1 MYKFKKSLIGLIGL
15 IALVAI
21 ATAITPHLS
30 YGSSGPGAAAPTAQT
45 QNVNVVNTPTVN
57 AQQNGTW
64 VVRDVDNPARQRIE
78 ATINVNLFDGQSVGL
93 STLTTVPAGKTLVV
107 EYISIDGR
115 LTNQRLV
122 STRVGA
128 FMQDQDLGR
137 SHFLTLTN
145 EGVDQFGRQ
154 VFIASQSMRLY
165 FLQGTDVVVTCERNS
180 VDGFG
185 FVTVTLSG
193 YLVNN

>member
-1 MYKFKKSLIGLIGL
+1 MYKFKKSLIGVIGL
-15 IALVAI
+15 IALAAI
-21 ATAITPHLS
+21 ATTITPHLS
-30 YGSSGPGAAAPTAQT
+30 YGSSGPAAAAPTAQT

-57 AQQNGTW
+57 AQQSGTW

-165 FLQGTDVVVTCERNS
+165 FLQGTDVVVTSERNS

>member
-15 IALVAI
+15 IALAAI
-21 ATAITPHLS
+21 ATTITPHLS
-30 YGSSGPGAAAPTAQT
+30 YGSSGPAAAAPTAQT

-57 AQQNGTW
+57 AQQSGTW

-165 FLQGTDVVVTCERNS
+165 FLQGTDVVVTSERNS

>member
-15 IALVAI
+15 VSLVAI

-30 YGSSGPGAAAPTAQT
+30 YGSSGPTAAAPTAQT

-57 AQQNGTW
+57 AQQSGTW
-64 VVRDVDNPARQRIE
+64 VVRDVDNPARQHIE
-78 ATINVNLFDGQSVGL
+78 ATINVNLFDGQPVGL
-93 STLTTVPAGKTLVV
+93 STLATVPAGKTLVV

-128 FMQDQDLGR
+128 FMQDQDLGK

-145 EGVDQFGRQ
+145 EGADQFGRQ
-154 VFIASQSMRLY
+154 VFTASQSMRLY
-165 FLQGTDVVVTCERNS
+165 FLQGTDVVVTSERNS